1 MIPRSQHFGDRAP
14 FPFNRPGI
22 MRVFEKAA
30 FKAFLLTA
38 RRGAHYPGKQ
48 PNASVEQ
55 GERGRLAARQHIV
68 ADRDR
73 NDRPR
78 LEQALVDPLEAAA
91 QDGDAGARRELADQ
105 RLGRAARRAGVI
117 ASFGRGRPATLSSAA
132 ASTSARITIPAPPP
146 AGVSSTERCLSVAKS
161 RIWTVSSDQIPS
173 RQRAPGEAQAERPG
187 EHLRDRG

>member
-1 MIPRSQHFGDRAP
+1 MIPRSQHFGDPAP

-30 FKAFLLTA
+30 LKAFLLTA

-73 NDRPR
+73 DERAAPR
-78 LEQALVDPLEAAA
+78 T
-91 QDGDAGARRELADQ
+91 GARRSP
-105 RLGRAARRAGVI
+105 RTGR
-117 ASFGRGRPATLSSAA
+117 RG
-132 ASTSARITIPAPPP
+132 
-146 AGVSSTERCLSVAKS
+146 
-161 RIWTVSSDQIPS
+161 W
-173 RQRAPGEAQAERPG
+173 
-187 EHLRDRG
+187 